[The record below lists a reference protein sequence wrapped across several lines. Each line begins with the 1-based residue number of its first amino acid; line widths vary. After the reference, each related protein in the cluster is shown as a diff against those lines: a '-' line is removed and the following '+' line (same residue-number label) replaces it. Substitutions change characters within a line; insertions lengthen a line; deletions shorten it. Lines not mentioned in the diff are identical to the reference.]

1 MSVILEMVRK
11 YLKLNPKRTGI
22 AVGSMIL
29 CVFLLTIAS
38 NTFVWGF
45 DYMREVEEKING
57 TWQARYNGITKKQA
71 EELESQAEI
80 SKCTLIKNE
89 DGTYQADVE
98 FSEVK
103 KDVFEKTQQ
112 IGGEIGMTTLEEQ
125 GEANILPNGEEAKYD
140 IHYHMDLLDF
150 YGITYENQTSM
161 SCYQRNLRLWKIY
174 TSSYSGQN

>member
-103 KDVFEKTQQ
+103 KDVFEKNSTDWRRDWNDYA
-112 IGGEIGMTTLEEQ
+112 GGTGRDQ
-125 GEANILPNGEEAKYD
+125 
-140 IHYHMDLLDF
+140 
-150 YGITYENQTSM
+150 
-161 SCYQRNLRLWKIY
+161 Y
-174 TSSYSGQN
+174 TSKWRGSKVRYSLSHGSVRFLWDYL